1 MYKTTDVVIIGAG
14 FSGMSAARSLAGHGL
29 DVTVLEAKDRVGGRT
44 YTDREYEG
52 GPLDLGGMFVGA
64 THHRSRALGEALG
77 FETVSARP
85 GGQMTFRVN
94 GNVVRATDGGYPKTL
109 GAYEGFDV
117 VLSQAYGTID
127 ELARQVGA
135 DGPWDSTEHLELD
148 RRTAATWLD
157 EHVYDPLVREII
169 RLDLSVY
176 FGADLAE
183 MSALFLGQFIA
194 KCEGMRAVQVT
205 AQDRLWLGGSQQICE
220 RIAES
225 DGITVLTGSPAIAVE
240 WADQKV
246 SVDHGTGS
254 IIARA
259 LVLAV
264 PLSAGGAI
272 RFNPELP
279 RKRHQLQQR
288 AAMGREMKV
297 QIRYSHPFW
306 RDAGLSGEVFDA
318 DLGCL
323 AFDGTRPGDELAT
336 MVGFIGGYSYDS
348 WIDKEESDRQALFV
362 ELLADV
368 FGPEARSPLSY
379 IEMDWTTESFTMGA
393 PVVYMPPGLLSA
405 AGSALAGSI
414 GPIHFAGTEAAPM
427 WTGYMEGAVQAGE
440 AAAAQIIKEW

>member
-1 MYKTTDVVIIGAG
+1 MNTTTDVVIIGAG
-14 FSGMSAARSLAGHGL
+14 LSGLTAAYRLAGHGL
-29 DVTVLEAKDRVGGRT
+29 EVTVLEAKDRVGGRT
-44 YTDREYEG
+44 YTDRDYEG

-85 GGQMTFRVN
+85 GGQMTFRID
-94 GNVVRATDGGYPKTL
+94 GNVVRAVDGGYPKTL
-109 GAYEGFDV
+109 GAREDFEAT
-117 VLSQAYGTID
+117 LSQAYGTID
-127 ELARQVGA
+127 ELARQVGP
-135 DGPWDSTEHLELD
+135 DGPWDSADHLELD

-157 EHVYDPLVREII
+157 EHVPDPLVREII

-225 DGITVLTGSPAIAVE
+225 DGITVLTGSPARVVE
-240 WADQKV
+240 WAEHEV
-246 SVDHGTGS
+246 IVDYGTGRVT
-254 IIARA
+254 AEA

-264 PLSAGGAI
+264 PPSSGGAI
-272 RFNPELP
+272 QFNPELP

-288 AAMGREMKV
+288 AAMGREMKF
-297 QIRYSHPFW
+297 QMRYSHSFW
-306 RDAGLSGEVFDA
+306 RDAGLSGEIFDA

-348 WIDKEESDRQALFV
+348 WIEKDQSERQALFV
-362 ELLADV
+362 ELLSDA
-368 FGPEARSPLSY
+368 FGPEARSPVSY

-405 AGSALAGSI
+405 TGSALARSV

-440 AAAAQIIKEW
+440 AAAARIIKEW